1 MVGWVTW
8 VAEGAGRSGAVTPGT
23 GVRMSRGSRW
33 CGHLDPTWLAGT
45 EDIAEASKG
54 LVKFFDLTDPVFMG
68 MYDWAIS
75 IEVAE
80 HLPPFLEPAIW

>member
-1 MVGWVTW
+1 MAQSRRAQVCECHAVHAGVDTW
-8 VAEGAGRSGAVTPGT
+8 TQR
-23 GVRMSRGSRW
+23 
-33 CGHLDPTWLAGT
+33 WLAGT

>member
-1 MVGWVTW
+1 M
-8 VAEGAGRSGAVTPGT
+8 
-23 GVRMSRGSRW
+23 
-33 CGHLDPTWLAGT
+33 DPTWLAGT
-45 EDIAEASKG
+45 EDIAETSKG